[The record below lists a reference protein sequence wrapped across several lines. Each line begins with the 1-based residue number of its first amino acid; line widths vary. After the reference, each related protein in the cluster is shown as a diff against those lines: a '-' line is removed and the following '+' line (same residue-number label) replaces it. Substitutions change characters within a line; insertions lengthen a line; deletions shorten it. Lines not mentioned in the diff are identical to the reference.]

1 MTNRFIESFKF
12 PLEDIN
18 KFSASE
24 KRGGGRPDFWEMV
37 FWWTRKPL
45 IGARSVIAGALL
57 PENFNT
63 IEFKHLVRLSG
74 DKTPHKEN
82 PKLDIFNSLKE
93 YFSKVKLLDP
103 FAGFGSI
110 PLEAIRLNLGEVVAV
125 ELLPTAY
132 IFLKAILEYPKQFG
146 EQLIKDVERWGKWI
160 TDKLREDPDIKE
172 LYDEDVVVYIGSWEI
187 KCPHGDHY
195 TPLVGNWWL
204 ARVSK
209 KSNENEEEESEEGTK
224 SGIFNRLVWM
234 EPFKPFESSNF
245 VGIKV
250 LDLNTELNK
259 KEIGAKVNS
268 KQGIVEVSGKVYN
281 VPKSNIDAKREI
293 AKCLVCNNI
302 IGSNGKSK
310 EWYVKEVLKE
320 YNDNLEKYLRG
331 EITLEGQVRSK
342 AKPKLLVKVKIV
354 NKDLAFC
361 PATSEDDEKL
371 WKTIKKLKQLWGD
384 SDIPTESIP
393 FYGNIGGG
401 LRFPTYMIKKWY
413 QLFNPRQLLTLLKLV
428 KLIRETG
435 KKVEEEKVREGWSK
449 EEAFKYAE
457 AITTYLAIA
466 LARYADYNAVVT
478 FWNYGGQ
485 LPAQVAHAL
494 SMRGIGMS
502 WNWGEPI
509 PFIEMSGTGT
519 FKMNLNK
526 IICKA
531 LPYLVSAVSSNSA
544 RVRVLIDDATGLGK
558 LGGEIFDLIVT
569 DPPYRD
575 DVAYAELSDFYYV
588 WLKRALSDV
597 KEIYGISKLVPRFH
611 KEAFFDEFGNEIET
625 QWKVFAPREISEN
638 EGRIKYFGI
647 KTEALDYFK
656 YLLSESF
663 KTMASRLKD
672 DGLLITYY
680 AHTSPDAWEA
690 LLEAGWLNAKMRIT
704 AAHAMATESTESVV
718 ARGKARLDMS
728 IVAVWRK
735 GVSGEVLID
744 EVYARAVEACSRDA
758 YEYRKAGFEGV
769 NLFVAV
775 LGKVLSHF
783 TQYERLIGFKTTN
796 KSPIK
801 DLVEKYIYPATTE
814 AIAKSYGATGTKLTS
829 ESMFYLLTK
838 VLVGRRAR
846 QIRRSLDRTTAIILS
861 IGTRSDLEKLKS
873 KNIIRQDDKEK
884 EKHILLEP
892 RWGVKNL
899 KEAIA
904 DTLTFRNLNPSAPS
918 ITTAIDIVHLLEYYA
933 LTLPKEEIRRK
944 ADEIGSNMPQ
954 LFDEATALVKIMA
967 SSLPEEDPEKEL
979 AKQVINALGM
989 VSPESL
995 DYFIKR

>member
-1 MTNRFIESFKF
+1 MGEMTNRFIESFKF

-57 PENFNT
+57 PESFNT
-63 IEFKHLVRLSG
+63 LEFKHLVRLSG
-74 DKTPHKEN
+74 DKTPHREN

-110 PLEAIRLNLGEVVAV
+110 PLEAIRLNLSEVVAV

-146 EQLIKDVERWGKWI
+146 EQLIKDVEKWGKWI

-172 LYDEDVVVYIGSWEI
+172 LYDKDVAVYIGSWEI

-209 KSNENEEEESEEGTK
+209 KSNENEEEESEEEGAK
-224 SGIFNRLVWM
+224 SRIFRRLAWM
-234 EPFKPFESSNF
+234 EPFKPSESSNF
-245 VGIKV
+245 IGIRV
-250 LDLNTELNK
+250 LDLNNSLNK
-259 KEIGAKVNS
+259 KEIEAKVNS

-281 VPKSNIDAKREI
+281 VPKANIDAKREI
-293 AKCLVCNNI
+293 AKCLVCNNMI
-302 IGSNGKSK
+302 DNNKGR
-310 EWYVKEVLKE
+310 EWYVKEALKE
-320 YNDNLEKYLRG
+320 YNDNLERYLRG
-331 EITLEGQVRSK
+331 EITLENLNKGK
-342 AKPKLLVKVKIV
+342 AKPKILVKVKIV
-354 NKDLAFC
+354 NGELEFE
-361 PATSEDDEKL
+361 PATNVDNEKL
-371 WKTIKKLKQLWGD
+371 RKALEKLKQIWGD
-384 SDIPTESIP
+384 PDIPAEELWKYHMGKAGQLSIWIWG
-393 FYGNIGGG
+393 FDK
-401 LRFPTYMIKKWY
+401 FFK
-413 QLFNPRQLLTLLKLV
+413 LFNLRQLLTLVKLV

-435 KKVEEEKVREGWSK
+435 KKVEEEKVREGLSR

-457 AITTYLAIA
+457 AVTTYLTIAINK
-466 LARYADYNAVVT
+466 YHDYNSIVSVWNPSLIPGHTIT
-478 FWNYGGQ
+478 F
-485 LPAQVAHAL
+485 
-494 SMRGIGMS
+494 RGMAMV
-502 WNWGEPI
+502 WNWSDI
-509 PFIEMSGTGT
+509 SPFASFTGSWT
-519 FKMNLNK
+519 RNIKTINK
-526 IICKA
+526 GLK
-531 LPYLVSAVSSNSA
+531 YLLEAIFDRFSI
-544 RVRVLIDDATGLGK
+544 VRVLHDDATVLNK
-558 LGGEIFDLIVT
+558 LSKDKFDLIIT
-569 DPPYRD
+569 DPPYRY

-588 WLKRALSDV
+588 WVKRTLSDV
-597 KEIYGISKLVPRFH
+597 IEIYGIAKLVPRFH
-611 KEAFFDEFGNEIET
+611 KEAFFDEFSNEIET
-625 QWKVFAPREISEN
+625 QWKAFASREISEN
-638 EGRIKYFGI
+638 EGRVKYFGI
-647 KTEALDYFK
+647 KTDALDHFK

-663 KTMASRLKD
+663 KIMASRLED

-704 AAHAMATESTESVV
+704 ASHAMATESTESVV

-735 GVSGEVLID
+735 GVSGEALID
-744 EVYARAVEACSRDA
+744 EVYAKAVEACSKNA
-758 YEYRKAGFEGV
+758 YEYRKVGFEGV

-775 LGKVLSHF
+775 LGKVLSQF